1 MRTQNTKGA
10 DLIPETQTNKSPP
23 SDVLD
28 MMIVMNERDLDV
40 LYSVSLKRRTRQ
52 FQKSMARRTT
62 TITVCEQAT

>member
-40 LYSVSLKRRTRQ
+40 LYSVSLKKTHAAVP
-52 FQKSMARRTT
+52 K
-62 TITVCEQAT
+62 VHGEENDDYYGL